1 MIESFNDL
9 LAQAD
14 QQQDAQRLLFLFA
27 QSEASKKNR
36 KRDEQRGTLSA
47 VMCVDKLPKELPS
60 FKDLVKEADN
70 VNKDWDMVFIA
81 GLNGDKQMPPTSDD
95 AEPYLNQM
103 ANDLASGQDLSRY
116 VVFDRQENPIVIEAG

>member
-9 LAQAD
+9 LEQTN

-27 QSEASKKNR
+27 QSEANKKTK

-47 VMCVDKLPKELPS
+47 VMCVDKLPSEISS
-60 FKDLVKEADN
+60 FKALVKEADN
-70 VNKDWDMVFIA
+70 ICQEWNMVFVA
-81 GLNGDKQMPPTSDD
+81 GLNGEQQTPPSSAD

-116 VVFDRQENPIVIEAG
+116 VVFDRKENPIVIETS

>member
-27 QSEASKKNR
+27 QSEANKKTR

-70 VNKDWDMVFIA
+70 VSKDWDMVFIA

>member
-1 MIESFNDL
+1 MIESFKDL
-9 LAQAD
+9 LDQANE
-14 QQQDAQRLLFLFA
+14 QQDAQRLLFLFA
-27 QSEASKKNR
+27 QSEANKKTK

-47 VMCVDKLPKELPS
+47 VMCVDKLPAEIPS

-70 VNKDWDMVFIA
+70 ISQDWNMVFIA
-81 GLNGDKQMPPTSDD
+81 GLNGEAQNPPTSDD

-116 VVFDRQENPIVIEAG
+116 VVFDRKENPIVIEAG